1 MQVACQPSVIV
12 DVHSSRLNDSMI
24 TRDTVDVN
32 IRRSPTIR
40 RRRLGVEL
48 RRHRE
53 AAGVTIDVV
62 AERLGCSTSKVSRI
76 ETGHTGAALR
86 DVRDILDI
94 YGVPESVKGELVQIA
109 REAKQK
115 GWWHP
120 FSTVLNSAYVGL
132 EAAARSIRTYEQQVV
147 PGLLQSEEYAI
158 AMIRAARLGDT
169 DAEIEQRVHVRMERQ
184 SLLTQDDPIDLRV
197 VLDEAV
203 LSRPVG
209 GDEVMRDQLTR
220 LISAARLPNVTIQIL
235 PFAAGPHAGMDGT
248 FAILEFEED
257 EDADVVFAENAT
269 GGLFL
274 EKAEELRKYYSIFET
289 IRATALDPEESI
301 EMIEM
306 LIEEPV
312 WKLKRRVSGSI

>member
-1 MQVACQPSVIV
+1 V
-12 DVHSSRLNDSMI
+12 N
-24 TRDTVDVN
+24 TRP
-32 IRRSPTIR
+32 SPTIR
-40 RRRLGVEL
+40 RRRLGAEL

-53 AAGVTIDVV
+53 AAGITIEVV
-62 AERLGCSTSKVSRI
+62 AERLGCSPSKVSRI
-76 ETGHTGAALR
+76 ETGRTAAALH
-86 DVRDILDI
+86 DVADMLRI
-94 YGVPESVKGELVQIA
+94 YGVPKSVMEHIVQIA
-109 REAKQK
+109 RDAKEK
-115 GWWHP
+115 GWWAP
-120 FSTVLNSAYVGL
+120 FSTVLTSVYVGL
-132 EAAARSIRTYEQQVV
+132 ESAARSIRTYEQQVV
-147 PGLLQSEEYAI
+147 PGLLQSEEYVI
-158 AMIRAARLGDT
+158 AMIRAARSGDT
-169 DAEIEQRVHVRMERQ
+169 DLEIEQRVHVRMARQ

-209 GDEVMRDQLTR
+209 GDGVMRDQLIR
-220 LISAARLPNVTIQIL
+220 LIEAARLPNVTIQIL
-235 PFAAGPHAGMDGT
+235 PFAAGPHAGMDGP

-274 EKAEELRKYYSIFET
+274 EKAEELRKYRSIFET

-306 LIEEPV
+306 LVEEPL

>member
-1 MQVACQPSVIV
+1 
-12 DVHSSRLNDSMI
+12 MI
-24 TRDTVDVN
+24 DRETVDVN
-32 IRRSPTIR
+32 QHRSPTIR

-76 ETGHTGAALR
+76 ETGHTSATPG
-86 DVRDILDI
+86 DVQNILDI
-94 YGVPESVKGELVQIA
+94 YDVSDSIKAELVQIA
-109 REAKQK
+109 REARQK

-120 FSTVLNSAYVGL
+120 YSTVLTGAYVGL
-132 EAAARSIRTYEQQVV
+132 ETAARSIRMYEQQLV

-158 AMIRAARLGDT
+158 AMIRGARLDDT
-169 DAEIEQRVHVRMERQ
+169 EQEIAQRVRVRMERQ
-184 SLLTQDDPIDLRV
+184 TLLIQDDPIDLRV

-209 GDEVMRDQLTR
+209 GHAVMRDQLKR
-220 LISAARLPNVTIQIL
+220 LIEAARLPNVTLQIL
-235 PFAAGPHAGMDGT
+235 PFAAGAHAGMDGA
-248 FAILEFEED
+248 FAILEFEE
-257 EDADVVFAENAT
+257 EGDADVVFIDNAT

-274 EKAEELRKYYSIFET
+274 EKTDELRKYLDIFET
-289 IRATALDPEESI
+289 VRSAALPPEESI

-306 LIEEPV
+306 LVEEPL
-312 WKLKRRVSGSI
+312 WKSKRRVSGSI